1 MKTKLMLALTGFLL
15 TMGTIAQESSYSLLQ
30 AQDYAVANSYN
41 VKSASL
47 EIEKSKKILLENIAT
62 GLPQV
67 NTTGNWTNNL
77 DRQVFVLDQG
87 NGPVPIR
94 VGTKYTGSAIIAG
107 EQLIFDGSYIVAI
120 LAADVLKENSINAH
134 EKTQIDIREQVA
146 KSYHLVLVSEK
157 TLEIINDNLV
167 YVEKNFEESKRMFEV
182 GFMEEQD
189 VNQLELIVSNLKNNR
204 DYAEKQIAIA
214 KMLLK
219 FHMGLDVDKDI
230 RLTDEVETLMLFS
243 QEGGTLLT
251 ESFNLEN
258 HIDYRTLLTQ
268 ERGQDL
274 NLKNERVSLLPK
286 LKFNY
291 LYQESFFSEE
301 SGLYSNGQNVGNQYI
316 ALNLSLP
323 IFTGGKRIAR
333 IQQAKIEVDQLAI
346 SKMQLTDNLKVQFET
361 AKAEYDYALNSYF
374 TQVRNVEISKK
385 IRDVASRKLAEGIGT
400 SLDYT
405 TTENQYQ
412 DALSSAIN
420 AANNVLDKKVQ
431 LEKILGKYNTVQ

>member
-1 MKTKLMLALTGFLL
+1 M
-15 TMGTIAQESSYSLLQ
+15 
-30 AQDYAVANSYN
+30 
-41 VKSASL
+41 
-47 EIEKSKKILLENIAT
+47 
-62 GLPQV
+62 
-67 NTTGNWTNNL
+67 

-87 NGPVPIR
+87 NGPIPIR
-94 VGTKYTGSAIIAG
+94 VGTKYTGNAVLVG

-134 EKTQIDIREQVA
+134 EKSQIDIREQVA

-214 KMLLK
+214 QMLLK
-219 FHMGLDVDKDI
+219 FHMGLDVEREI
-230 RLTDEVETLMLFS
+230 QLSDEIETLMLFS

-251 ESFNLEN
+251 ESFDLEN
-258 HIDYRTLLTQ
+258 HIDYRTILTQ
-268 ERGQDL
+268 EKGQDL
-274 NLKNERVSLLPK
+274 NLKNEKVSLLPK

-291 LYQESFFSEE
+291 LYQQSFFSENTD
-301 SGLYSNGQNVGNQYI
+301 LYGNGQNVGNQYI

-323 IFTGGKRIAR
+323 IFTGGKRVAR
-333 IQQAKIEVDQLAI
+333 IQQARIEVDQLAI
-346 SKMQLTDNLKVQFET
+346 NKMQLSDNLKVQFET

-374 TQVRNVEISKK
+374 TQLRNVEISKK
-385 IRDVASRKLAEGIGT
+385 IRDVSAKKLAEGLGT

-405 TTENQYQ
+405 QTENQYQ

-420 AANNVLDKKVQ
+420 AANSVLDKKVQ
-431 LEKILGKYNTVQ
+431 LEKMLGKYNTVQ

>member
-1 MKTKLMLALTGFLL
+1 MKTKLILALTGYLL
-15 TMGTIAQESSYSLLQ
+15 TLGVSAQVVSYSLLE
-30 AQDYAVANSYN
+30 AQDFAVENSYN
-41 VKSASL
+41 VKSATL
-47 EIEKSKKILLENIAT
+47 EIEKSKKVLLENIAI
-62 GLPQV
+62 GLPQI
-67 NTTGNWTNNL
+67 NTSGNWTNNL

-87 NGPVPIR
+87 AGPVAIQ
-94 VGTKYTGSAIIAG
+94 VGTKYTGNAVIAG

-120 LAADVLKENSINAH
+120 LAADVLKENSINAQ
-134 EKTQIDIREQVA
+134 EKSQIDIREQVA

-204 DYAEKQIAIA
+204 NYAEKQISIA

-219 FHMGLDVDKDI
+219 FHMGLDVDSEMELSD
-230 RLTDEVETLMLFS
+230 DVETLMLFS
-243 QEGGTLLT
+243 QEGGMLLT
-251 ESFNLEN
+251 ESFELEN
-258 HIDYRTLLTQ
+258 HIDYRTILTQ
-268 ERGQDL
+268 EKGQDL
-274 NLKNERVSLLPK
+274 NLKNEKVSLLPK

-291 LYQESFFSEE
+291 LYQHSFFSEE
-301 SGLYSNGQNVGNQYI
+301 QGVFTTGQDVGSQYI
-316 ALNLSLP
+316 AVNLSLP
-323 IFTGGKRIAR
+323 IFTGGKRMAR

-374 TQVRNVEISKK
+374 TQLRNVEISKK
-385 IRDVASRKLAEGIGT
+385 IRDVAARKLAEGLGS

-405 TTENQYQ
+405 QTENQYQ
-412 DALSSAIN
+412 DALSNAIN
-420 AANNVLDKKVQ
+420 SANNVLDKKVQ
-431 LEKILGKYNTVQ
+431 LEKILGKYNTVK